1 MKTKFEFYGSSVM
14 AGMMIGF
21 VFASD
26 VIAWWYLMAIPF
38 LFSFEIK
45 GCPWARLT
53 YQTGEGWKWQS
64 GKYR

>member
-1 MKTKFEFYGSSVM
+1 MKINFQFYGTSVM
-14 AGMMIGF
+14 AGIVLGF

-26 VIAWWYLMAIPF
+26 VSAWWYLVAIPF

-45 GCPWARLT
+45 GWPWARLT
-53 YQTGEGWKWQS
+53 YKTDEGWKWQS